1 MRLRVSVEGMGIP
14 WRRDPQ
20 PPTRNH
26 YSEQVVLSS
35 PFRARLSRHP
45 KSDAP
50 PVSPYWVLAV
60 AMVGIS
66 FAGPLVRLSEA
77 DPIAI
82 AVWRLGFALV
92 VVGAFLGLTGE
103 WRELRRVS
111 GSELALAATG
121 GVALALHFWAWNASV
136 HLTTI
141 AASVTLVSLQP
152 AVVAVISAIVI
163 REAPSLRQSGGI
175 AIAILG
181 ALIVAVPDL
190 AQGGG
195 ATGNR
200 PLLGNL
206 LALSAALTA
215 GFYYTIGR
223 KLRMT
228 LGVWSYV
235 AIVYSAALVTLL
247 AVGLARGV
255 PFAPQP
261 PREIAIF
268 IGLALAPTLLGH
280 TGMNWALKLL
290 PAFVVN
296 LTVLGEP
303 VGATLL
309 GALIPSIREI
319 PTPATFIGGAIIL
332 AGIIVATGGERDRSA
347 SAG

>member
-1 MRLRVSVEGMGIP
+1 MRTGFFFLRVGAAGSGGRLA
-14 WRRDPQ
+14 RRLAVLISPNRGSRLPQ
-20 PPTRNH
+20 P
-26 YSEQVVLSS
+26 
-35 PFRARLSRHP
+35 
-45 KSDAP
+45 SDYRP
-50 PVSPYWVLAV
+50 PATSLSPYWVLAV
-60 AMVGIS
+60 ALLGIS
-66 FAGPLVRLSEA
+66 FAGPLVRMSRA

-82 AVWRLGFALV
+82 AVWRLGFALI
-92 VVGAFLGLTGE
+92 VVGAFLGFTGQ
-103 WRELRRVS
+103 WRELLRISR
-111 GSELALAATG
+111 GEAALAATG

-152 AVVAVISAIVI
+152 AVVAIISAILI

-175 AIAILG
+175 AIAMVG
-181 ALIVAVPDL
+181 ALIVAIPDL
-190 AQGGG
+190 VSGNSPV
-195 ATGNR
+195 GNR

-235 AIVYSAALVTLL
+235 AIVYGGAFVALLVI
-247 AVGLARGV
+247 GLARSV
-255 PFAPQP
+255 PFTPQP
-261 PREIAIF
+261 AREIAIF
-268 IGLALAPTLLGH
+268 AGLALAPTLLGH
-280 TGMNWALKLL
+280 TGMNWTLKLL

-319 PTPATFIGGAIIL
+319 PPPTTFIGGAIIL
-332 AGIIVATGGERDRSA
+332 AGVVVATGAGRDRPA
-347 SAG
+347 PAG